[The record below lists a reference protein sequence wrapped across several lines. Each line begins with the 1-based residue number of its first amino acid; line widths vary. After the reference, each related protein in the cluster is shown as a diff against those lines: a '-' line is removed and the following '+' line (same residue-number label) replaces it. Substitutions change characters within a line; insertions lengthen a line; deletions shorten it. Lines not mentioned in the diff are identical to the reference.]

1 MIKSKRRYLSNIAMA
16 DTSEKIITKRVA
28 MATGRIYL
36 KARTLK
42 SIKENKIPKG
52 DVLSC
57 AKIAGIMAA
66 KKTHEL
72 IPLCHPLEIT
82 NVKIDFKI
90 KKNYIDIFCEVSCLG
105 RTGVEMEAL
114 TASAISALTIY
125 DMCKPLDKDMVMS
138 DIRLLKKTGGKSDY
152 SHLGR

>member
-1 MIKSKRRYLSNIAMA
+1 MIKAKRRYLSDIAMA

-42 SIKENKIPKG
+42 CIKENKIPKG
-52 DVLSC
+52 DVLAC
-57 AKIAGIMAA
+57 AKVAGIMAA
-66 KKTHEL
+66 KKTHDL

-82 NVKIDFKI
+82 NVKVDFKI
-90 KKNYIDIFCEVSCLG
+90 KKIHIDIFCEVSCLG

-114 TASAISALTIY
+114 VASAISALTIY
-125 DMCKPLDKDMVMS
+125 DMCKPLDKDMVIS
-138 DIRLLKKTGGKSDY
+138 DIKLLKKTGGKSDY
-152 SHLGR
+152 SLLGR